1 MVITFFI
8 REDCDLIY
16 ISKKKKGEEWFS
28 SPIICLVTKDMANKT
43 NKVGFDGYRRVC
55 NGHTQLIFSIIV
67 DRLVSRI
74 DVSIGRGLYSLSLS
88 VSHRDQMSFP
98 WPQWFGE
105 LIGRKGACFAYP
117 KYSQNVC
124 CNRCIYVIR
133 PSVVRHSI
141 LCMVPLFYRNRQTLT
156 RLRKKLKS
164 VTLNF

>member
-16 ISKKKKGEEWFS
+16 ISKKKGEEWFS

-55 NGHTQLIFSIIV
+55 NGHRQLIFSIIV
-67 DRLVSRI
+67 DRLVVPYWCIYIGGGYILYLILSVTVTKCLFLDFFRRGL
-74 DVSIGRGLYSLSLS
+74 VNWLAGRGH
-88 VSHRDQMSFP
+88 VN
-98 WPQWFGE
+98 
-105 LIGRKGACFAYP
+105 FAYP

-124 CNRCIYVIR
+124 CIRCIYVTR

-141 LCMVPLFYRNRQTLT
+141 LC
-156 RLRKKLKS
+156 S
-164 VTLNF
+164 VTLFYGNRHSY